1 MGGELCG
8 LRALSVTS
16 RYRKKRM
23 APTKVFLRVNETS
36 VTCHHVFDT
45 TIGVF
50 GRSPRSEGTLR
61 VTRSQGGGASGCDGS
76 GSGILPSCGPGTAQI
91 NPVLTPHLL
100 QESKGDHVP
109 VHLLTAQALGPVHP
123 QLNVRIS
130 HLTHSAHWPSRPVTA
145 QGQILA
151 FAFSKTRSTV
161 CPVLLPREGQRLC
174 WAICSPGAG
183 EGGTRTF
190 TYFL

>member
-1 MGGELCG
+1 M
-8 LRALSVTS
+8 
-16 RYRKKRM
+16 
-23 APTKVFLRVNETS
+23 
-36 VTCHHVFDT
+36 
-45 TIGVF
+45 
-50 GRSPRSEGTLR
+50 
-61 VTRSQGGGASGCDGS
+61 TRSQGGGASGCDGS

-100 QESKGDHVP
+100 HESKGDHVP

-123 QLNVRIS
+123 SPGAPLDWNRTQGHWSHVRIS

-145 QGQILA
+145 RGRILA

-174 WAICSPGAG
+174 SAICSPGAG
-183 EGGTRTF
+183 EGGTRTS
-190 TYFL
+190 TYFLQVP